1 MIDGSLKDILEGK
14 DKLVLR
20 KKSRNRTQ
28 KGKPAHTT
36 ETYAN
41 LASGHKA
48 QMKNLKTR
56 SQ

>member
-28 KGKPAHTT
+28 KGKPAHNT
-36 ETYAN
+36 ETYAK

-48 QMKNLKTR
+48 QMNNLKTGF
-56 SQ
+56 Q